1 MGSVNLSLI
10 FFTRNLKEE
19 KRAHTVWDCRANS
32 TCLQPF
38 KGSWVGAP
46 CVRARLRI
54 THSRCKTQKGQR
66 NPGINHNHELLTN
79 PKTENRTSSKP
90 RLGSGNAA
98 KLNGH
103 DTPAAKQGH
112 SLETHWNTR
121 FMLGMSPKE
130 SSSLIN

>member
-54 THSRCKTQKGQR
+54 THSRCKTPKGQR

-90 RLGSGNAA
+90 RLGEVAMRRNLMVITPRLLSKVIPLKPTGIHVSCRVYHLKNAR
-98 KLNGH
+98 H
-103 DTPAAKQGH
+103 
-112 SLETHWNTR
+112 R
-121 FMLGMSPKE
+121 
-130 SSSLIN
+130 